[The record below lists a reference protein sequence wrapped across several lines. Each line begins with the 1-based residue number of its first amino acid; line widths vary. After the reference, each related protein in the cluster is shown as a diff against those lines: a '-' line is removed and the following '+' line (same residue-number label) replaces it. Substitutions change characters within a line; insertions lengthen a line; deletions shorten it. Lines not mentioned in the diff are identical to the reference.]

1 MRGLRNLI
9 TRANFCLLFLQLS
22 KTSLNSRKLSCTLK
36 RQNPNSDNPGQT
48 FTFKKGKNRRKQ
60 MKHRTG
66 ARAHATRAGRCG
78 GSDSLSGAPRNL
90 RMKRN
95 ERKYRHAGDRKPPD
109 RTVELTSKTVNSQ
122 EVRLEAA
129 WVSPPAPAGV
139 GREAEG
145 TRTGEQLLI
154 RTLQPRSF
162 CLPTRK
168 GQNVT

>member
-60 MKHRTG
+60 MTHRTG

-95 ERKYRHAGDRKPPD
+95 ERKYRHGRGQEASGQDSRTYQQNGQQPGSPSRGRLGQPASSCWCGAGGRGNKDR
-109 RTVELTSKTVNSQ
+109 RTVTYPHPTTQIL
-122 EVRLEAA
+122 L
-129 WVSPPAPAGV
+129 PP
-139 GREAEG
+139 
-145 TRTGEQLLI
+145 
-154 RTLQPRSF
+154 
-162 CLPTRK
+162 
-168 GQNVT
+168 N